1 MVGSYSAKLQ
11 TYKQK
16 DILPIWSTAISF
28 SIVELIA

>member
-1 MVGSYSAKLQ
+1 VQ

-16 DILPIWSTAISF
+16 DILPIWSIAISF